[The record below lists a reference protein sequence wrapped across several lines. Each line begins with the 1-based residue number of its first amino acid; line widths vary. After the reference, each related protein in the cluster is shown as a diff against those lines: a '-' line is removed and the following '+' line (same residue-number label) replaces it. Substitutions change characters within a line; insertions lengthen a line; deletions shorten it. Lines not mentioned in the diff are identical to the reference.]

1 MKFLSF
7 LILFLIFQFSNA
19 QSITLRVLGKATYVE
34 YAKTNGIIISFNEKE
49 LKVKKTKLTDTIL
62 SIGIKNKLVP
72 FSKTNTRNRF
82 KFRLEENNLKIFD
95 NLLVICSDLGIKI
108 DKIYYKIPE
117 HKFEDED
124 ENAIL
129 AINNAT
135 SQAKI
140 IANNLHY
147 KIVKILNIDD
157 DTTYADP
164 IYDRIDIESERGKML
179 IRLLQLLGNRNY
191 LKETETKNPIRQG
204 GYNIWVTYKLK
215 PI

>member
-1 MKFLSF
+1 MKFISF

-19 QSITLRVLGKATYVE
+19 QSITLRVLGKATYIE
-34 YAKTNGIIISFNEKE
+34 YAKTNGVIISFNEKE
-49 LKVKKTKLTDTIL
+49 LKGKKTKLTDTIL
-62 SIGIKNKLVP
+62 SIGIKNKLIP
-72 FSKTNTRNRF
+72 FSKANTRNRF
-82 KFRLEENNLKIFD
+82 KFRLEENNLKTFD
-95 NLLVICSDLGIKI
+95 NILVICSDLGIKI

-117 HKFEDED
+117 HKFENED

-191 LKETETKNPIRQG
+191 LKETESKNSIRQG

>member
-1 MKFLSF
+1 MKFISF

-82 KFRLEENNLKIFD
+82 KFRLEENNLKTFD
-95 NLLVICSDLGIKI
+95 NILVICSDLGIKI

-117 HKFEDED
+117 HKFENED

-179 IRLLQLLGNRNY
+179 IRLLQLLGNINY
-191 LKETETKNPIRQG
+191 LKETESKNPIRQG